1 MSTTSVDLR
10 PSNRWLYAAIA
21 LLVTLSISVQ
31 VVRDRQW
38 TSFEPPNPTLWI
50 NSGPL
55 ASKIALEFRNLVA
68 DVYWMRA
75 VVYYGGKRITSAQHQ
90 SSEQAATA
98 PRPNFDLL
106 YPLLDLV
113 TSLDPHFKV
122 AYRFG
127 AIFLTEAYPSGPG
140 RPDLAVALLERG
152 IANDSARWEY
162 MEDIGF
168 VYYWWLRDF
177 KKAAEWFKRS
187 SEQPGAPSWMAP
199 LAATTLAEGGDRR
212 SSRFL
217 WTQLLQTTDID
228 WVRTNATNRLQQL
241 DAMDTIEELNRR
253 VDRFIAREHRPP
265 KDWREFAI
273 AEGVRVTLV
282 DPTGMSYF
290 LDKKTGRIDI
300 DRYSTL
306 FPLPWEPGNI
316 ANVPAVK

>member
-1 MSTTSVDLR
+1 MAADQVDLR
-10 PSNRWLYAAIA
+10 PSNRGLYVAIA
-21 LLVTLSISVQ
+21 LLLTISVGVQ
-31 VVRDRQW
+31 MVRDHGW
-38 TSFEPPNPTLWI
+38 VPYAPPNPTLWLQ
-50 NSGPL
+50 SGPVTSKL
-55 ASKIALEFRNLVA
+55 ALGFRNLVA

-75 VVYYGGKRITSAQHQ
+75 VVYYGGKRLESG
-90 SSEQAATA
+90 AAPSGA
-98 PRPNFDLL
+98 PNAANFDLL

-140 RPDLAVALLERG
+140 RPDLAIALLQRAIES
-152 IANDSARWEY
+152 DSARWEY

-177 KKAAEWFKRS
+177 KKASEWFTRA

-217 WTQLLQTTDID
+217 WTQLLETSDIA
-228 WVRTNATNRLQQL
+228 WVRNNAVTRLQQL
-241 DAMDTIEELNRR
+241 DAMDVVDELNRR
-253 VDRFIAREHRPP
+253 VERLIAREQRPP
-265 KDWREFAI
+265 RDWQEFAS
-273 AEGVRVTLV
+273 AEGIRGNLV

-290 LDKKTGRIDI
+290 LDAKTGRVDV

-306 FPLPWEPGNI
+306 WPLPWEPGKV
-316 ANVPAVK
+316 AAP